1 MEDQVPSSFITESK
15 APEAPAMPPGI
26 TAEQLGE
33 MKRIALERAIQ
44 QHQQNQQNQQNQQVA
59 PQQPKVVYVR
69 RNFTVAELLLV
80 LVISCGLV
88 AGVQMTWNFAANILP
103 RVEIRLK

>member
-1 MEDQVPSSFITESK
+1 MEDQVPSSFIAESK

-44 QHQQNQQNQQNQQVA
+44 QHQQNQQNQQVA
-59 PQQPKVVYVR
+59 PQQPEVVYVR

-103 RVEIRLK
+103 HVEIRLK

>member
-1 MEDQVPSSFITESK
+1 MEDQVPSSFIPESR
-15 APEAPAMPPGI
+15 ASEAPSVPPGI

-44 QHQQNQQNQQNQQVA
+44 QNQQSQQNQQVT
-59 PQQPKVVYVR
+59 PRQPEVVYVR

-80 LVISCGLV
+80 LIISCGLV
-88 AGVQMTWNFAANILP
+88 AGVQMTWNFATNILP

>member
-26 TAEQLGE
+26 TPEQLGE

-44 QHQQNQQNQQNQQVA
+44 QHQQNQQNQQVA
-59 PQQPKVVYVR
+59 PQQPEVVYVR

-80 LVISCGLV
+80 LIISCGLV
-88 AGVQMTWNFAANILP
+88 AGVQMTWNFAANIFP

>member
-44 QHQQNQQNQQNQQVA
+44 QHQQNQQNQQVA
-59 PQQPKVVYVR
+59 PQQPEVVYVR

-88 AGVQMTWNFAANILP
+88 AGVQMTWNFAVNILP

>member
-44 QHQQNQQNQQNQQVA
+44 QHQQNQQNQQVA
-59 PQQPKVVYVR
+59 PQQPEVVYVR

-80 LVISCGLV
+80 LIISCGLV

>member
-1 MEDQVPSSFITESK
+1 MEDQVPSSFIAESK

-44 QHQQNQQNQQNQQVA
+44 QHQQNQQNQQVT
-59 PQQPKVVYVR
+59 PQQPEVVYVR

-88 AGVQMTWNFAANILP
+88 AGVQMTWNFAANIFP

>member
-1 MEDQVPSSFITESK
+1 MEDQVPSSFIAESK
-15 APEAPAMPPGI
+15 APEAPAIPPGI

-44 QHQQNQQNQQNQQVA
+44 QHQQNQQNQQVA
-59 PQQPKVVYVR
+59 PQQPEVVYVR

>member
-1 MEDQVPSSFITESK
+1 MEDQVPSSFIAESK

-26 TAEQLGE
+26 TPEQLGE

-44 QHQQNQQNQQNQQVA
+44 QHQQNQQNQQVA
-59 PQQPKVVYVR
+59 PQQPEVVYVR

-88 AGVQMTWNFAANILP
+88 VGVQMTWNFAANILP
-103 RVEIRLK
+103 RIEIRLK

>member
-1 MEDQVPSSFITESK
+1 MEDQVPSSFIPESR
-15 APEAPAMPPGI
+15 ASEAPAMPPGI
-26 TAEQLGE
+26 TPEQLGE

-44 QHQQNQQNQQNQQVA
+44 QNQQNQQVA
-59 PQQPKVVYVR
+59 PQQPEVVYVR

-80 LVISCGLV
+80 LIISCGLV
-88 AGVQMTWNFAANILP
+88 AGVQMTWNFATDILP

>member
-1 MEDQVPSSFITESK
+1 MEDQVPSSFVTESK

-44 QHQQNQQNQQNQQVA
+44 QHQQNQQNQQVA
-59 PQQPKVVYVR
+59 PQQPEVVYVR

-80 LVISCGLV
+80 LIISCGLV
-88 AGVQMTWNFAANILP
+88 AGV
-103 RVEIRLK
+103 

>member
-44 QHQQNQQNQQNQQVA
+44 QHQQNQQNQQVA

-88 AGVQMTWNFAANILP
+88 AGVQMTWNFAANIFP

>member
-44 QHQQNQQNQQNQQVA
+44 QHQQNQQNQQVA

>member
-15 APEAPAMPPGI
+15 APEAPTMPPGI

-44 QHQQNQQNQQNQQVA
+44 QHQQNQQVA
-59 PQQPKVVYVR
+59 PQQPEVVYVR

-80 LVISCGLV
+80 LIISCGLV

>member
-44 QHQQNQQNQQNQQVA
+44 QHQQNQQNQQVA

-80 LVISCGLV
+80 LIISCGLV
-88 AGVQMTWNFAANILP
+88 AGVQMTWNFAANIFP

>member
-1 MEDQVPSSFITESK
+1 MEDQVPSSFIAESK

-44 QHQQNQQNQQNQQVA
+44 QHQQNQQNQQVA
-59 PQQPKVVYVR
+59 PQQPEVVYVR

>member
-44 QHQQNQQNQQNQQVA
+44 QHQQNQQNQQVA
-59 PQQPKVVYVR
+59 PQQPEVVYVR